1 MDKISDDDVLPGKK
15 PKSGAEKVEKKEK
28 KEKNRRSQREKA
40 K

>member
-28 KEKNRRSQREKA
+28 KEKKQKKPKGKA